1 MVNNGF
7 LNLDDTIVAIAT
19 PPGRGGIGVV
29 RLSGPEALNIAYS
42 MLRLAREPNL
52 EAGRAHFGE
61 LIDPAT
67 SERVDEVIV
76 TFFAKPHSYTTDD
89 VVEISCHGSPVVLR
103 HVVQM
108 ALARGARLAEPGE
121 FTMRAFLNG
130 RIDLTQAEA
139 VRDLIESQTLYQAQV
154 AARQLEGAVSK
165 RIQPTKQKLVELIA
179 TLEAGVDFAE
189 DDVSV
194 MPDEQILSR
203 IAAIREPLQELLA
216 SFAFGKLVHE
226 GLTLAIVGRPN
237 VGKSSLFNR
246 LVERERAIVT
256 ATPGTTRDLVSETVS
271 IGGIPVKLVDTAGIR
286 PALDEAESIGVSKS
300 VEAIADADVVLV
312 VLDASEISG
321 DDFTPD
327 WELLEKTHD
336 RPRVII
342 CNKSDLLNG
351 DHSEIARKISLAGSD
366 EARVALTETATRIVA
381 EGAKLNAASVP
392 STIFTSALTG
402 EGIEELRT
410 RVLATVHGDAGA
422 EHESGFLT
430 NVRQQKLVEDAIA
443 ALDRAAAAVPLK
455 TPHEMVLL
463 DLYNA
468 LRPLDEITG
477 ATTADDILNL
487 IFSSFCIGK

>member
-1 MVNNGF
+1 MTLVH
-7 LNLDDTIVAIAT
+7 LDDTIVAIAT

-29 RLSGPEALNIAYS
+29 RLSGPEASNIARP
-42 MLRLAREPNL
+42 MLRLPHGHDL

-61 LIDPAT
+61 LFDPVT
-67 SERVDEVIV
+67 SERLDEVVV
-76 TFFAKPHSYTTDD
+76 TFFAKPRSYTTDD

-154 AARQLEGAVSK
+154 AARQLEGALSK
-165 RIQPTKQKLVELIA
+165 RLQPTKQKLVELIA
-179 TLEAGVDFAE
+179 VLEAGVDFAE

-194 MPDEQILSR
+194 MSDAEILSR
-203 IAAIREPLQELLA
+203 IATIRAPLEELLA
-216 SFAFGKLVHE
+216 SFSFGKVVHE

-246 LVERERAIVT
+246 LVDHERAIVT

-271 IGGIPVKLVDTAGIR
+271 IGGIPVRMVDTAGIR
-286 PALDEAESIGVSKS
+286 AALDEAESIGVRKS

-312 VLDASEISG
+312 VLDASEFAGS
-321 DDFTPD
+321 DFTPD
-327 WELLEKTHD
+327 WELLEKTQG
-336 RPRVII
+336 RPRVVV
-342 CNKSDLLNG
+342 CNKSDLMTG
-351 DHSEIARKISLAGSD
+351 DHSRTSSALAVNEQSPD
-366 EARVALTETATRIVA
+366 VV
-381 EGAKLNAASVP
+381 
-392 STIFTSALTG
+392 FTSALTG
-402 EGIEELRT
+402 DGVEDLRA
-410 RVLATVHGDAGA
+410 LILGKVHGHAGV
-422 EHESGFLT
+422 EQESGFLT
-430 NVRQQKLVEDAIA
+430 NVRQQRLVGEAIA
-443 ALDRAAAAVPLK
+443 ALGRAAEAVPPK
-455 TPHEMVLL
+455 TPHEMILL
-463 DLYNA
+463 DLYSA
-468 LRPLDEITG
+468 LRPLDDITG